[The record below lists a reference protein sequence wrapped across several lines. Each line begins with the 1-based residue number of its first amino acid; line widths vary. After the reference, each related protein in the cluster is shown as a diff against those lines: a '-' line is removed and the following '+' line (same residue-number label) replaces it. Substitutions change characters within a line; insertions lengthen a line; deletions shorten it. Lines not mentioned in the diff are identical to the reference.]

1 MSKSLA
7 ELRQSAHTSLPE
19 RTYEMCLSQ
28 ALVAETQALEQ
39 EKRELGIAFR
49 RNNTDDDS
57 PTQPRK
63 LGQPSSPRVVEIDAR
78 LEVLYDE
85 MREHTGRLLLRGVT
99 SGEWR
104 RWTSNN
110 PAREDGRDDNGRPV
124 TLAADEQIALG
135 YCDASAL
142 MAALGTYAAEWNG
155 APLEAGD
162 WSWLEEHAAPGDLKA
177 IAQVV
182 VVMHEGPGAKALPK
196 ESKPSSATPESKP
209 A

>member
-7 ELRQSAHTSLPE
+7 ELRQSSRTSLPE

-39 EKRELGIAFR
+39 EKRELGIASR
-49 RNNTDDDS
+49 RSDADADS
-57 PTQPRK
+57 PTPPRK
-63 LGQPSSPRVVEIDAR
+63 MGQASSPRVVEINAR
-78 LEVLYDE
+78 LEELYDE
-85 MREHTGRLLLRGVT
+85 MREHTGKLLLRGVT
-99 SGEWR
+99 SGKWR
-104 RWTSNN
+104 RWVSEN
-110 PAREDGRDDNGRPV
+110 PAREDGRDDNGRAV
-124 TLAADEQIALG
+124 TLSADEQIALG

-142 MAALGTYAAEWNG
+142 MTSLGDYAAEWNG
-155 APLEAGD
+155 VPLEAGD

-182 VVMHEGPGAKALPK
+182 VVMHEGPGAKPFPK
-196 ESKPSSATPESKP
+196 ESKPSSGTPASKP